1 METTTERLTTQ
12 RCPFALDTSA
22 ADIHA
27 ENERLRRTGPAALA
41 ALPGDVHAWIVTD
54 QGLARRLMLNP
65 NVSKDA
71 ALHWPAFREGRIPAD
86 WPLRIWVVVRNALA
100 SYGEEHRRLRGVLT
114 PFFSADRVRSLA
126 PDIEEIAAR
135 LLDELDELPGGP
147 VDLRKHFAWRLP
159 LSVINLL
166 LGIPEHMTDALR
178 HHVEANMSTH
188 YTEVEAAANAR
199 SYYDLLNELVELKRL
214 SPRED
219 LTSSL
224 VQLHDASPDQLSRQE
239 LLDSL
244 MLVIGAGHETTVD
257 LLDQAVTNLLRH
269 PQELNK
275 VRSGVASWEDVTEET
290 LRHESPVANIPIRF
304 AVKDV
309 HDAETG
315 FTFPEGAA
323 ILINIAALGR
333 DPLVHADPD
342 TFDVTRTTRTQHT
355 TFGRGVHF
363 CIGAALARLEAQ
375 IALRALFT
383 RFPQLAFA
391 DPTTPPPPLAS
402 FISNGHQ
409 DLMVN
414 LRLP

>member
-1 METTTERLTTQ
+1 METTERITSPE
-12 RCPFALDTSA
+12 CPFALDTSA
-22 ADIHA
+22 ANIHA
-27 ENERLRRTGPAALA
+27 ENRRLRRTGPAALA
-41 ALPGDVHAWIVTD
+41 ALPGGVPAWIVTD

-71 ALHWPAFREGRIPAD
+71 ALHWPAFREGRIPTD

-114 PFFSADRVRSLA
+114 PFFDADRIRNLA
-126 PDIEEIAAR
+126 PDIEEITAR
-135 LLDELDELPGGP
+135 LLDELEALPASP

-166 LGIPEHMTDALR
+166 LGLPEDMTVALR

-199 SYYDLLNELVELKRL
+199 AYYDLLNELVDRKRI

-224 VQLHDASPDQLSRQE
+224 VQLHDESPDQLSHQE

-269 PQELNK
+269 PEELDK
-275 VRSGVASWEDVTEET
+275 VRSGEATWEDVTEET

-304 AVKDV
+304 AMTDI
-309 HDAETG
+309 HDPETG
-315 FTFPEGAA
+315 FNIPEGDA

-333 DPLVHADPD
+333 DPHVHTDPD
-342 TFDVTRTTRTQHT
+342 TFDVTRATRTQHT

-363 CIGAALARLEAQ
+363 CIGAALARLEAK

-383 RFPQLAFA
+383 RFPSLTFA
-391 DPTTPPPPLAS
+391 DPATPPPPLES

-409 DLMVN
+409 NLMVN